1 MAIAVACMC
10 ILPLIRGV
18 YRKWPLD
25 ILEFSF
31 IINLGIFSVATAY
44 VLNNGGN
51 QTVVASISTMIAF
64 VIFIGI
70 LLWHTRTC
78 RVGKWLLKQMGTEV
92 TREPVQ
98 PTNVDN
104 IVKVDEELE
113 YREPLLAHENA

>member
-1 MAIAVACMC
+1 MC

-51 QTVVASISTMIAF
+51 QTVVASISTMISF
-64 VIFIGI
+64 VSFIGI
-70 LLWHTRTC
+70 LLWHARSC
-78 RVGKWLLKQMGTEV
+78 RVGKWLLKQMGAEV

-98 PTNVDN
+98 PTNVN
-104 IVKVDEELE
+104 NNVKVIEEQE
-113 YREPLLAHENA
+113 YREPLLAYVDS